1 MMEIRARTTLARTL
15 ARTDNGTA
23 IEIANYVIPTALLLT
38 LALVRF
44 MRRRQVAPLVGRV
57 GSSGPVA
64 RTDKEAR
71 A

>member
-1 MMEIRARTTLARTL
+1 MEIRAHTTVARTL
-15 ARTDNGTA
+15 ARTENGTA

-44 MRRRQVAPLVGRV
+44 LRRRRVAPLVG
-57 GSSGPVA
+57 GASAAAPLA
-64 RTDKEAR
+64 RADEEAR